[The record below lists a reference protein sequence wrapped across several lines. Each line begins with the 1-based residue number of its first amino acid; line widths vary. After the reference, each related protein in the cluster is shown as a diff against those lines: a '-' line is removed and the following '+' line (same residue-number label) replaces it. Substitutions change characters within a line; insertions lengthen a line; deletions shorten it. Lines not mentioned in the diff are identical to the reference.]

1 MPQATITVCIWKRCR
16 FVLTELFF
24 FQKVSWRDQKNKETA
39 WRTFSISSNIYQ
51 IFRKSKIHSRNKC
64 ILSSCK
70 LWTILFVRKF
80 RVKYHS
86 WPRRALKE
94 IFSKV
99 FISSQICNT
108 LCLILKT
115 LGLSSLKIRSPDV
128 LIKTEHTTP

>member
-1 MPQATITVCIWKRCR
+1 MLPATIKVCIWKRCH
-16 FVLTELFF
+16 FVLTEPLF

-39 WRTFSISSNIYQ
+39 WKVFSILSNIYQ
-51 IFRKSKIHSRNKC
+51 IFRKSKILSRNKC

-80 RVKYHS
+80 HVKYHS
-86 WPRRALKE
+86 WPKRALKE

-99 FISSQICNT
+99 CINSRICNM

-128 LIKTEHTTP
+128 LIKTELTTP